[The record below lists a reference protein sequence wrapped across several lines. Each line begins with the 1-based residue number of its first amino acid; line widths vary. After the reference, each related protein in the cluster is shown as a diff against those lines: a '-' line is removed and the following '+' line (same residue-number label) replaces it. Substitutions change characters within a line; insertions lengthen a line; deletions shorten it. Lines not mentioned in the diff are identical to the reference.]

1 MPYIVFNAVS
11 TSCRSRSASASPFAL
26 LPLQFSAARLGLLAL
41 PLPVGRRRCPL
52 RLRREL
58 RFRWPSHEQFAGDAE
73 RPLVVLGVHHLRES
87 TD

>member
-1 MPYIVFNAVS
+1 VS
-11 TSCRSRSASASPFAL
+11 
-26 LPLQFSAARLGLLAL
+26 
-41 PLPVGRRRCPL
+41 RRCPL